1 MIVETVGGRIVCVC
15 ANKTVCSGGSL
26 RQREKSDILFACV
39 HVCSERK
46 IVFVIFFLV
55 FSSVDLDT

>member
-1 MIVETVGGRIVCVC
+1 MC